1 MSNPR
6 VIDTTH
12 FSETLSAHYRT
23 TTTTITTY
31 RVDDSL
37 PDADSADDLP
47 DDLAFY
53 WGSVICMTVRDS
65 NSDDVLS
72 YKGNLDIDGKVY
84 NFSFDES
91 TNVIDLVLCN

>member
-12 FSETLSAHYRT
+12 FSQMLSAHYRDT
-23 TTTTITTY
+23 TNTITTY
-31 RVDDSL
+31 RIDDSL
-37 PDADSADDLP
+37 PDVESAEDLA

-53 WGSVICMTVRDS
+53 WKSVICMDVRDH
-65 NSDDVLS
+65 NSDGVLS
-72 YKGNLDIDGKVY
+72 YKGNLDIDGNVY

-91 TNVIDLVLCN
+91 TNLINLTLCN

>member
-6 VIDTTH
+6 VIDTNH
-12 FSETLSAHYRT
+12 FSETLSARYRT
-23 TTTTITTY
+23 ATDTITTY
-31 RVDDSL
+31 RIDNSL
-37 PDADSADDLP
+37 NNVESAEDLP

-53 WGSVICMTVRDS
+53 WGSVICMTIRDH

-72 YKGNLDIDGKVY
+72 YKGNLDIDGNVY

-91 TNVIDLVLCN
+91 TNVIDFVLCN